1 MSKLLFVLATCAM
14 TAPVSVSLV
23 WLGADRGGSGHS
35 RFASGVVAKPPPL
48 ETPPPLIE
56 LPDTVAA
63 FANTRAPVGRGET
76 RVTAAIAAP
85 APAVT
90 PTELECTEWRSMRTE
105 AGRVQV
111 CGPPQA
117 ADPKVGTTN
126 GQRHL
131 GLRLTPDPTA
141 EARRVKEAMTYV
153 VSPRDDE

>member
-1 MSKLLFVLATCAM
+1 MSKLLLVLATCAM

-23 WLGADRGGSGHS
+23 WIGADIGASHHAR
-35 RFASGVVAKPPPL
+35 ASGVVAKPPPL

-63 FANTRAPVGRGET
+63 FVHAPSPVARAEA
-76 RVTAAIAAP
+76 RVVAAIAAP
-85 APAVT
+85 APAAT
-90 PTELECTEWRSMRTE
+90 PTELECTQWKTMRTQT
-105 AGRVQV
+105 GRVQV
-111 CGPPQA
+111 CGPPQPE
-117 ADPKVGTTN
+117 DPKVGTTN

-153 VSPRDDE
+153 VSPRDDQ